1 MMRSAWTWVPSLYF
15 AEGIPYVLVMAVSVV
30 LYKRLG
36 VDNSAIAL
44 FTSLLYLPW
53 VIKGGWSP
61 LVDLVSS
68 KRRWIVGCQ
77 FALALSLIGV
87 AAAVTSSS
95 FFALTV
101 ALFAAMAF
109 FSATHDI
116 AADGF
121 YLLGLPTD
129 QQAALVGVRSTFYRI
144 AVIFGQGG
152 LVVLAGI
159 LEPRFG
165 VPVAWASAL
174 AFAAVVMALLAGYH
188 RWWLPRPDMDR
199 PAPRAAGSTLIGG
212 IGRTFAQFFHKPRI
226 GVLLAFLLFYR
237 FAEAQL
243 VKLVAPFLLDGRD
256 QGGLGL
262 TTSQVGIAYGTIGVI
277 ALLAG
282 GILGGVAIATRGLRW
297 WLWPMVVIMHAPDL
311 IFVLLSQL
319 QPDNFYLIAA
329 AVAVEQFG
337 YGFGFTAYTMF
348 MIWVA
353 EGEHK
358 TSFYAICTAFMALGM
373 MLPGMWSGWLQQL
386 IGYRGFFLWVVAS
399 TIPGFVVAALVDIPH
414 GFGRRQQRDRQG

>member
-1 MMRSAWTWVPSLYF
+1 MTRSAWSWVPSLYF
-15 AEGIPYVLVMAVSVV
+15 AEGVPYVLVMSVSVV

-36 VDNSAIAL
+36 VDNSSIAL
-44 FTSLLYLPW
+44 YTSLLYLPW
-53 VIKGGWSP
+53 VLKGGWSP

-77 FALALSLIGV
+77 ALLALSLLAV
-87 AAAVTSSS
+87 AAALTSSV
-95 FFALTV
+95 FFPLTV
-101 ALFAAMAF
+101 ALFAAMAL

-152 LVVLAGI
+152 LVVLAGFF
-159 LEPRFG
+159 EPRLG
-165 VPVAWASAL
+165 IPVAWAIAL
-174 AFAAVVMALLAGYH
+174 VLAAAMMAALAGYH
-188 RWWLPRPDMDR
+188 RWSLPQPSADR
-199 PAPRAAGSTLIGG
+199 SQPLDDGRSLLGG
-212 IGRTFAQFFHKPRI
+212 IGHTFVGFFQKPRI
-226 GVLLAFLLFYR
+226 GALLAFLLLYR
-237 FAEAQL
+237 LAEAQL

-262 TTSQVGIAYGTIGVI
+262 TTSQVGVAYGTVGVV

-282 GILGGVAIATRGLRW
+282 GLLGGVAIATRGLRW
-297 WLWPMVVIMHAPDL
+297 WLWPMVFIMHAPDL

-319 QPDNFYLIAA
+319 QPQNFYLIAA

-353 EGEHK
+353 DGEHK
-358 TSFYAICTAFMALGM
+358 TSCYAICTAFMALGM

-386 IGYRGFFLWVVAS
+386 LGYHGFFLWVVAS
-399 TIPGFVVAALVDIPH
+399 TIPGFAVAALVDIPR
-414 GFGRRQQRDRQG
+414 GFGRRQERDTQT

>member
-1 MMRSAWTWVPSLYF
+1 
-15 AEGIPYVLVMAVSVV
+15 
-30 LYKRLG
+30 
-36 VDNSAIAL
+36 
-44 FTSLLYLPW
+44 
-53 VIKGGWSP
+53 
-61 LVDLVSS
+61 
-68 KRRWIVGCQ
+68 
-77 FALALSLIGV
+77 
-87 AAAVTSSS
+87 
-95 FFALTV
+95 
-101 ALFAAMAF
+101 
-109 FSATHDI
+109 
-116 AADGF
+116 
-121 YLLGLPTD
+121 LLGD
-129 QQAALVGVRSTFYRI
+129 V
-144 AVIFGQGG
+144 
-152 LVVLAGI
+152 
-159 LEPRFG
+159 
-165 VPVAWASAL
+165 
-174 AFAAVVMALLAGYH
+174 
-188 RWWLPRPDMDR
+188 
-199 PAPRAAGSTLIGG
+199 
-212 IGRTFAQFFHKPRI
+212 GRTFARFFGKPRI
-226 GVLLAFLLFYR
+226 GVWLAFLLLYR

-243 VKLVAPFLLDGRD
+243 VKLVAPFLLDDRA

-262 TTSQVGIAYGTIGVI
+262 TTSQVGIAYGTVGVI

-386 IGYRGFFLWVVAS
+386 IGYRGFFIWVVAS
-399 TIPGFVVAALVDIPH
+399 TIPGFVVAALIDIPR
-414 GFGRRQQRDRQG
+414 GFGRRPERDTQR